1 MIDWRIRDPRK
12 DFRAHGKGS
21 QRDQTLQSKLRRRR
35 PQYRGENIA
44 TTLTGVPPQKTL
56 PTDNA
61 SHLNPATSTHHTTPF
76 RGLTQFN
83 ATPESRRHA
92 GLKQRLTLF
101 KGHSYQFQQT
111 TSYFSGKFFYR
122 SVRTN

>member
-44 TTLTGVPPQKTL
+44 TTLTGVPPQKT
-56 PTDNA
+56 
-61 SHLNPATSTHHTTPF
+61 SHPATSTHHTTPF

-111 TSYFSGKFFYR
+111 TSYFSGKFFYC
-122 SVRTN
+122 SIRTN